1 MRLCSAKNIM
11 GELLNT
17 FNPKQVLVRELH
29 EGHRAKILE
38 HLLALDETDRQL
50 RFGMHV
56 SDEMISAYVE
66 KLSFTAD
73 TLFGVFNHDLQLDG
87 LAHLAYSK
95 NKDQT
100 TAEFGVSVS
109 ARARSLGVG
118 SALFKR
124 AATHARNAN
133 ITTLYVH
140 CLASNKVM
148 MHIAK
153 KAGMDI
159 DFAYGEADAFLKL
172 PASTNSS
179 IVSEAVQA
187 QMADI
192 DYALKKN
199 FQRSKTFF
207 MHTLSLKRI
216 H

>member
-1 MRLCSAKNIM
+1 MS
-11 GELLNT
+11 ELINT

-29 EGHRAKILE
+29 EGHRVKILE

-50 RFGMHV
+50 RFGMHA
-56 SDEMISAYVE
+56 SNEMISAYVE
-66 KLSFTAD
+66 KLNFTAD
-73 TLFGVFNHDLQLDG
+73 TLFGVFNHELQLDG

-95 NKDQT
+95 NKYQS

-109 ARARSLGVG
+109 ARARGLGVG

-133 ITTLYVH
+133 ITILYVH

-153 KAGMDI
+153 KAGMEI

-179 IVSEAVQA
+179 IVSEVVQA

-192 DYALKKN
+192 DYAIKKN

-207 MHTLSLKRI
+207 MNTLSLKRI